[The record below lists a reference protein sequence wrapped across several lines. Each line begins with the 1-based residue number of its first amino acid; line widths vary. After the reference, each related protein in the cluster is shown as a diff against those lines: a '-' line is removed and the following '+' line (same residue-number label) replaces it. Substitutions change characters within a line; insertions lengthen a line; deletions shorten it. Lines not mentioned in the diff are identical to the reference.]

1 MDPIFNALRGTRRHL
16 LSGGGCRSV
25 IYARALP
32 FACKV
37 IKTWWVGGESTETFA
52 SKHIFLHH
60 HESAVTVWSAASLL
74 LGNVISSFGKVREKI
89 N

>member
-1 MDPIFNALRGTRRHL
+1 MDPIFNALRRTRRHL

-25 IYARALP
+25 IYARALL

-37 IKTWWVGGESTETFA
+37 IKTWGGESAETFA

-60 HESAVTVWSAASLL
+60 HVTALTVWSAASLL
-74 LGNVISSFGKVREKI
+74 IGNVISSFGKVREKI